1 MPIVKEPYN
10 RQRYWF
16 IDVNT
21 IWKFIPFKT
30 SDKRKH
36 RIMYFLLNCIQ
47 PKYILSMNW
56 ISQRESLYM
65 VWTKKNPKSK
75 FIVVQH
81 GSYVGGIVT
90 VLSHKYTKCDVFL
103 VWGKYFVKQFN
114 TYNSQKKVS
123 IHNFGNPIYNTYNR
137 DDFTYKNNKSNEVLL
152 TPTALDK
159 EDILPFNKLI
169 QRLKE
174 LGFQVYVKEHNKQG
188 REKDE
193 NGELKYPSIE
203 GVNKIAGEL
212 DTILQ
217 NNTCDFI
224 IADHSSALLDAIFFK
239 NKVLY
244 FDSNNKVKGYV
255 TNYSKY
261 LINLYT
267 MDIEKVNKE
276 TLYNAIS
283 IENQEA
289 LLANMIIH
297 GNNRLDTK
305 SLQ

>member
-1 MPIVKEPYN
+1 MPIAKEPYN
-10 RQRYWF
+10 KQRYWF
-16 IDVNT
+16 FDIGT

-56 ISQRESLYM
+56 ISPRESLYM
-65 VWTKKNPKSK
+65 VWTAKNPKSK
-75 FIVVQH
+75 FIRVQH
-81 GSYVGGIVT
+81 GSYAGGIPISPT
-90 VLSHKYTKCDVFL
+90 AKYTKCNVFL
-103 VWGKYFVKQFN
+103 VWGSYFVEQFN
-114 TYNSQKKVS
+114 MYNSQKKVA

-169 QRLKE
+169 QRLKD
-174 LGFQVYVKEHNKQG
+174 LGFQVVVKEHNKQG

-193 NGELKYPSIE
+193 NGVLKYPSIE
-203 GVNKIAGEL
+203 GVDKVTGEL
-212 DTILQ
+212 YTILQ
-217 NNTCDFI
+217 NNTYDFI

-244 FDSNNKVKGYV
+244 FDPNNKVKGYV

-267 MDIEKVNKE
+267 MDIEKINKE
-276 TLYNAIS
+276 TLYDAIN

-289 LLANMIIH
+289 LLANMITH
-297 GNNRLDTK
+297 GDNRLDK
-305 SLQ
+305 KLLQ